1 MVSGVDCEMIEG
13 TGLGDG
19 DGRITLWVDETG
31 AIRKYVQ
38 ESTIDPPKL
47 ADLPGIPKERAEMMR
62 TEAKYRSTTTFVFE
76 PEFDVELAPEE
87 TSFTPPAG

>member
-87 TSFTPPAG
+87 TSFTRPAG